1 MAADRI
7 AQVTVHPAD
16 GPSYWIARDARG
28 AADLTLHGVPAGRK
42 PAGPGVVDAIARSL
56 ARLNVEDVKE
66 RTAGAPAHL
75 SRASFRTLEGL
86 QLDLEGHRDGATAWI
101 RINASV
107 DRDAAR
113 RFASTSAAAGQ
124 AKAPDQAQAPDQA
137 KGPDQ
142 AKAPDAASEAAEINA
157 RLQAFD
163 FQIPVYQYDTIY
175 RQLTDLLAP
184 PAQSATTA
192 RSKEAQ

>member
-1 MAADRI
+1 MERPALALAASE
-7 AQVTVHPAD
+7 AQPRA
-16 GPSYWIARDARG
+16 WA
-28 AADLTLHGVPAGRK
+28 
-42 PAGPGVVDAIARSL
+42 L
-56 ARLNVEDVKE
+56 A
-66 RTAGAPAHL
+66 TP
-75 SRASFRTLEGL
+75 
-86 QLDLEGHRDGATAWI
+86 
-101 RINASV
+101 
-107 DRDAAR
+107 
-113 RFASTSAAAGQ
+113 
-124 AKAPDQAQAPDQA
+124 APDQA

-192 RSKEAQ
+192 RSKEPQ